1 MKKIILAA
9 SIALFTI
16 SCGNEKVTD
25 ATTETMSG
33 PAKEEVAVSVEDIKA
48 GKVDPVCEMTYDA
61 GWVENTV
68 YMNDTIRF
76 CSENCKTAFV
86 ARPDK
91 YLKTVN

>member
-1 MKKIILAA
+1 MKKILLVA
-9 SIALFTI
+9 SIALFAI
-16 SCGNEKVTD
+16 SCGNEKAAD
-25 ATTETMSG
+25 TTTQTMSE
-33 PAKEEVAVSVEDIKA
+33 PAQEEVAVSAEDIKA

-86 ARPDK
+86 ARPEK
-91 YLKTVN
+91 YLKTAN

>member
-9 SIALFTI
+9 SLALFTM
-16 SCGNEKVTD
+16 SCGNDK
-25 ATTETMSG
+25 ATVASTETMSE
-33 PAKEEVAVSVEDIKA
+33 PSKEEAAVSVEDIKA